1 MYGACLRLLLALG
14 LTGVVT
20 PAHAQT
26 PRASPPF
33 AVPGSPDSASMGT
46 KDGRPI
52 AGRRGPG
59 AKARPG
65 DAAVA
70 TFPGFRLLPDGRS
83 RIYVEL
89 TRSVSVDERRAEG
102 MLIYVIRDARV
113 PVRNNRNALI
123 TTHFATPV
131 GRARLLKA
139 GRDVELII
147 DLRKNASATQKV
159 VAGENGGARLEVDF
173 PAGDYPP
180 TPGLFDPPAAKGRSR
195 DADEPAASEPAPA
208 PAQGVAP
215 PSTST
220 DDTRAAS
227 PPVDAPRAPP
237 SATSASPLPAR

>member
-1 MYGACLRLLLALG
+1 MYGARLRLLLALG
-14 LTGVVT
+14 LMGVVA

-26 PRASPPF
+26 PKASPPF

-46 KDGRPI
+46 KDGRPTP
-52 AGRRGPG
+52 GRRGPG
-59 AKARPG
+59 AKARP

-89 TRSVSVDERRAEG
+89 TRSVSVDERRADG
-102 MLIYVIRDARV
+102 MLIYVIHDARV

-195 DADEPAASEPAPA
+195 DAEQPAAGEPAPA
-208 PAQGVAP
+208 PRVAP
-215 PSTST
+215 SSPST
-220 DDTRAAS
+220 DDTGAAS

-237 SATSASPLPAR
+237 GAASASPPPAR